1 MGKVFRFLAFIFA
14 VALTHTGLAG
24 AKTIEEVLKEKGVI
38 TEAEYKEAT
47 ASRPTAYVPG
57 KGFTFTSPEKN
68 FQLTLGG
75 RGQFF
80 YQFLDKDTGQDVS
93 QFRIRRFKVYMG
105 GYAFTSNLT
114 YRVQADLTKANT
126 AQLMDD
132 AWINYRFADEAQ
144 AQVGQF
150 KVPFLR
156 EELISDGAQQFVD
169 RANVVDAFKP
179 SYDIGVMGWGNVS
192 KGLFAYSAG
201 IFGGAGQG
209 QARTGNN
216 SAYAIR
222 AAFNPLGAMPYTES
236 ALENFE
242 NLRFSIG
249 GDYFWNTLKK
259 TGPTTF
265 QDTSST
271 TPPYVGTNG
280 WLGANAIAFDN
291 TEKVD
296 VRMYS
301 IDGALKWRGLSAQAE
316 YMHGSADGEVT
327 GRKVDAAGMYAQAGY
342 LVVPKHLEV
351 AGRYTWYDPNDRVSN
366 NLVTQVQGAVS
377 WYFYDHNLKLQG
389 DYTNIHTQNGTRPT
403 TNDQQL
409 RLQAQV
415 TF

>member
-1 MGKVFRFLAFIFA
+1 MRVFRLFVFTAAI
-14 VALTHTGLAG
+14 ALLVPGSAP
-24 AKTIEEVLKEKGVI
+24 AKTVEEVLKEKGVI
-38 TEAEYKEAT
+38 TEAEYKEVT
-47 ASRPTAYVPG
+47 ASRPSAYVPG
-57 KGFTFTSPEKN
+57 KGFTFTSAERD
-68 FQLTLGG
+68 FQLSLGG
-75 RGQFF
+75 RGQFQ
-80 YQFLDKDTGQDVS
+80 YQFLDRETGQDVS

-105 GYAFTSNLT
+105 GYAFSSDLT

-126 AQLMDD
+126 AQLLDD
-132 AWINYRFADEAQ
+132 AWINYRFAEEAQ
-144 AQVGQF
+144 AQAGQF

-179 SYDIGVMGWGNVS
+179 SYDIGVMGWGDIS
-192 KGLFAYSAG
+192 KSLFAYSAG

-209 QARTGNN
+209 QTRTGNS

-222 AAFNPLGAMPYTES
+222 AVFNPLGAVPYTES

-242 NLRFSIG
+242 NLRLSIG
-249 GDYFWNTLKK
+249 GDYFRNTLKK
-259 TGPTTF
+259 AGPATF

-271 TPPYVGTNG
+271 TPPYAGTSG
-280 WLGANAIAFDN
+280 WLGANVTAFDN

-296 VRMYS
+296 IEMYS

-327 GRKVDAAGMYAQAGY
+327 GRKVNASGWYAQAGY

-351 AGRYTWYDPNDRVSN
+351 AARYTWYDPNDHVSN
-366 NLVTQVQGAVS
+366 DLVTQVQGAVS
-377 WYFYDHNLKLQG
+377 WYFHAHNLKVQA
-389 DYTNIHTQNGTRPT
+389 DYTNIHTQKGAGKPSTD
-403 TNDQQL
+403 DQQV

>member
-1 MGKVFRFLAFIFA
+1 MRA
-14 VALTHTGLAG
+14 VALVLAIAIAVLIPWSAP
-24 AKTIEEVLKEKGVI
+24 AKTVEDVLKEKGVI
-38 TEAEYKEAT
+38 TEAEYKEIST
-47 ASRPTAYVPG
+47 SRPMTYVPG
-57 KGFTFTSPEKN
+57 RGFTFTSPERN
-68 FQLTLGG
+68 FQLYLGG

-80 YQFLDKDTGQDVS
+80 YQFQDKDTGQDVS

-114 YRVQADLTKANT
+114 YRVQADLTKSNT

-156 EELISDGAQQFVD
+156 QELISDGAQQFVD
-169 RANVVDAFKP
+169 RSNVVDAFKP

-192 KGLFAYSAG
+192 KSLFAYSAG

-209 QARTGNN
+209 QTRTGNN

-222 AAFNPLGAMPYTES
+222 VVLNPLGAMPYTES

-242 NLRFSIG
+242 NLRFSLG
-249 GDYFWNTLKK
+249 GDYFGNTLKK
-259 TGPTTF
+259 TGPATF

-271 TPPYVGTNG
+271 TPAYSGTSG
-280 WLGANAIAFDN
+280 WLGANAPAFDN

-296 VRMYS
+296 IEMYS
-301 IDGALKWRGLSAQAE
+301 FDGALKWRGLSAQAE
-316 YMHGSADGEVT
+316 YMRGSADGEVT
-327 GRKVDAAGMYAQAGY
+327 GRKINATGMYAQAGY
-342 LVVPKHLEV
+342 LVIPKRLEM
-351 AGRYTWYDPNDRVSN
+351 AARCTWYDPREDVTND
-366 NLVTQVQGAVS
+366 LVTQVQGAVS
-377 WYFYDHNLKLQG
+377 WYFYDHSLKVQG
-389 DYTNIHTQNGTRPT
+389 DYTNIHTQKGAGRPAT
-403 TNDQQL
+403 DDQQV